1 MRELTKS
8 AISYAW
14 AMSLFGAEQFA
25 SVLSARGENR
35 AGEALYKVTSAATDR
50 LGDILWAAYQVGDQV
65 QRSSVDLFFDVATLR
80 AFNPAYASRLAED
93 IARQTA
99 ETLRSLAPGENL
111 SLAYQEFR
119 NNYEVYNLVKHVHE
133 RLQIPSEGDFPLA
146 ELINRA
152 YALGAY
158 PDLWAV
164 EGLGHDYA
172 ASLMERGGTNVRG
185 ILTDER
191 ASVLPAK
198 SLTMMHAG
206 IGLAF
211 AERLMKQV
219 TPYSSRARARGVL
232 AEFVRLCRENSRP
245 GYVGA
250 AYESLGLVTRTW
262 HAQTVGLVDGVLCE
276 IEPEVVGYFWHGAGR
291 ALYFLPIYFVPGL
304 LSPWAAAEREPPRE
318 DARLS
323 MKAGLA
329 WAVTLVNV
337 RQPQIMENL
346 LRRDGATLALDAG
359 FNNGLMSSLI
369 MGYDIT
375 PGDPFIEAFCA
386 YRPEARDAASVERWE
401 RMVARPCRE
410 ALRGVYPVLREH
422 ERLGEVF
429 HYQDLPALAARLR
442 QTRAAGAG

>member
-25 SVLSARGENR
+25 NVLSARRSER
-35 AGEALYKVTSAATDR
+35 TGEAFYTVTQAATEE
-50 LGDILWAAYQVGDQV
+50 LGDILWAAYQVGDQL
-65 QRSSVDLFFDVATLR
+65 QRSSVNLLFDFATLR
-80 AFNPAYASRLAED
+80 AFNPSYASRLAEEF
-93 IARQTA
+93 ARQSA
-99 ETLRSLAPGENL
+99 ETVRALAPGENL

-133 RLQIPSEGDFPLA
+133 RLHIPSEGDYPLA
-146 ELINRA
+146 ELVGRA

-172 ASLMERGGTNVRG
+172 ASLIERGAPVRN

-191 ASVLPAK
+191 ARVLPAK

-211 AERLMKQV
+211 AERLMKRV
-219 TPYSSRARARGVL
+219 TPYSERAHARAVL
-232 AEFVRLCRENSRP
+232 TEFVTLCRDNSRP

-262 HAQTVGLVDGVLCE
+262 HAQTVSLVDSVLSE
-276 IEPEVVGYFWHGAGR
+276 VEPEAVGYFWHGAGR

-304 LSPWAAAEREPPRE
+304 LSPWVAAEQEPPRE
-318 DARLS
+318 DARLN

-329 WAVTLVNV
+329 WATTVVNV
-337 RQPQIMENL
+337 RQPRIMESL
-346 LRRDGATLALDAG
+346 LRRDGARLARDAG
-359 FNNGLMSSLI
+359 FTNGLMSSLI

-375 PGDPFIEAFCA
+375 PGDPFIESFCA
-386 YRPEARDAASVERWE
+386 FRPDARDAAAVERWE
-401 RMVARPCRE
+401 RMVAQPCRE
-410 ALRGVYPVLREH
+410 ALQQIYPVLREH

-429 HYQDLPALAARLR
+429 HYQDLSALAARLR
-442 QTRAAGAG
+442 QTRATVPR

>member
-8 AISYAW
+8 AIGYAW

-25 SVLSARGENR
+25 NAFSPRGSER
-35 AGEALYKVTSAATDR
+35 AGEAFYTVTRAATDE
-50 LGDILWAAYQVGDQV
+50 LGDILWAAYQVGDQL
-65 QRSSVDLFFDVATLR
+65 QRSSVNLLFDFATLR
-80 AFNPAYASRLAED
+80 AFNPTYASRLAEEF
-93 IARQTA
+93 ARQLA
-99 ETLRSLAPGENL
+99 ETLRSLAPGESL

-119 NNYEVYNLVKHVHE
+119 NNYEVYNLVKHVHD
-133 RLQIPSEGDFPLA
+133 RLHIPSGGDFPLA
-146 ELINRA
+146 ELLERA

-172 ASLMERGGTNVRG
+172 ASLMDRGAPVRD

-211 AERLMKQV
+211 AERLMKRV
-219 TPYSSRARARGVL
+219 TPYSSREHARGVL
-232 AEFVRLCRENSRP
+232 AEFLALCRENSRH

-262 HAQTVGLVDGVLCE
+262 HAQTVALVDSVLCE
-276 IEPEVVGYFWHGAGR
+276 IAPEAVGYFWHGAGR

-318 DARLS
+318 EARLN

-329 WAVTLVNV
+329 WATTLVNI
-337 RQPQIMENL
+337 RQPRIMENL
-346 LRRDGATLALDAG
+346 LRRDGATLARDAG
-359 FNNGLMSSLI
+359 FTNGLMSSLI
-369 MGYDIT
+369 MGYDVT
-375 PGDPFIEAFCA
+375 PGDEFIEAFCA
-386 YRPEARDAASVERWE
+386 FRSDARDAASAERWE
-401 RMVARPCRE
+401 RMVASPCRE
-410 ALRGVYPVLREH
+410 ALQDVYPALREH

-429 HYQDLPALAARLR
+429 HYQDLPALAVRLR
-442 QTRAAGAG
+442 QTRAAVPR

>member
-8 AISYAW
+8 AIGYAW
-14 AMSLFGAEQFA
+14 AMSLFGAEQA
-25 SVLSARGENR
+25 ANVLSARPAR
-35 AGEALYKVTSAATDR
+35 RTGEAFYAVTRAVTDE
-50 LGDILWAAYQVGDQV
+50 LGDLAWAAYQIGDKL
-65 QRSSVDLFFDVATLR
+65 QRDSVDLLFDVATLR
-80 AFNPAYASRLAED
+80 AFTPAYASRLAGD
-93 IARQTA
+93 VARQSA
-99 ETLRSLAPGENL
+99 ETLLTLAPGGNL

-133 RLQIPSEGDFPLA
+133 RLHIPSGGDFPLA
-146 ELINRA
+146 ELVERA

-172 ASLMERGGTNVRG
+172 ASFLDRGAPVRNL
-185 ILTDER
+185 LTEER

-206 IGLAF
+206 VGLAF
-211 AERLMKQV
+211 AERLMKRL
-219 TPYSSRARARGVL
+219 TPYSDGAQACEVL
-232 AEFVRLCRENSRP
+232 REFVTLCRENSRP

-262 HAQTVGLVDGVLCE
+262 HAQTVALVDRALCE
-276 IEPEVVGYFWHGAGR
+276 AEPEVVGYFWHGAGR

-304 LSPWAAAEREPPRE
+304 LSPWRAAEREPPHE
-318 DARLS
+318 LGRLN

-329 WAVTLVNV
+329 WATTLVNV
-337 RQPQIMENL
+337 RQPRIMENL
-346 LRRDGATLALDAG
+346 LRYHGERLSRDDA
-359 FNNGLMSSLI
+359 FVNGLMSSLI

-375 PGDPFIEAFCA
+375 PGDQFIDAFCGF
-386 YRPEARDAASVERWE
+386 RPDASDAAAAERWE
-401 RMVARPCRE
+401 RVVARPCRD
-410 ALRGVYPVLREH
+410 ALQRIHPVLAEH

-429 HYQDLPALAARLR
+429 HYLDLSALAARLR
-442 QTRAAGAG
+442 GARGAGAHG